1 MPWCDHCS
9 KFWNP
14 PSMGPGG
21 TCPECSAVITSTKS
35 RGVPWHF
42 KVLLVGI
49 AGYMVY
55 RIYWLAE
62 WLPKHI

>member
-14 PSMGPGG
+14 PSMGVNGECPTCG
-21 TCPECSAVITSTKS
+21 TVIAKLSHP
-35 RGVPWHF
+35 VPWHF
-42 KVLLVGI
+42 KVLLVGLVI
-49 AGYMVY
+49 YLIY
-55 RIYWLAE
+55 RVYWLAV